1 MPAEVVTHGGRF
13 QLSASSCI
21 LVGMATKRTGTK
33 GTKAA
38 AKTTKGRVAPG
49 KPGAPDVE
57 AKVDADAKRKYEALL
72 ATIEASRG
80 EESLMFDRLW
90 EAAGEIVARRW
101 YLVGGYETA
110 EEFLREVLHEEPRNA
125 YRFILVARYASPR
138 EEEKY
143 GTTKLYAAL
152 KLIEKKVGQPIEHP
166 PLPIAFDALRID
178 ADGKKLG
185 LAEAS
190 VAQIEAATRALDGA
204 KKVTRDPTQRALE
217 AALADVS
224 SLEGVR
230 VTVRNGLAT
239 FSSVPVAAFGH
250 FAQLV
255 SRIAPHGD
263 APQRSPKPKKAGARI
278 AKAKRRGRGE

>member
-1 MPAEVVTHGGRF
+1 M
-13 QLSASSCI
+13 
-21 LVGMATKRTGTK
+21 K

-38 AKTTKGRVAPG
+38 AKTTTKTTKATKATKATKGRVAPG

-57 AKVDADAKRKYEALL
+57 TKVDADAKRKYDALL

-80 EESLMFDRLW
+80 KESLMFDRLW
-90 EAAGEIVARRW
+90 EAAGEIVERRW

-110 EEFLREVLHEEPRNA
+110 EEFFREVLREEPRNA

-143 GTTKLYAAL
+143 GTTKLHAAL
-152 KLIEKKVGQPIEHP
+152 KLIEKKLGHPLEHP
-166 PLPIAFDALRID
+166 PLPVALDALRID

-185 LAEAS
+185 LAEAT

-217 AALADVS
+217 DAFADVS

-255 SRIAPHGD
+255 ARAKPSSD
-263 APQRSPKPKKAGARI
+263 APQKAPKPKKAP
-278 AKAKRRGRGE
+278 AKTKRRGE

>member
-1 MPAEVVTHGGRF
+1 MSP
-13 QLSASSCI
+13 SSCI
-21 LVGMATKRTGTK
+21 LVGMATTRTGTK
-33 GTKAA
+33 GTKGA
-38 AKTTKGRVAPG
+38 AKTKKGRAAPG

-57 AKVDADAKRKYEALL
+57 AKVDADAKRKYQALL

-80 EESLMFDRLW
+80 KESLMFDRLW

-110 EEFLREVLHEEPRNA
+110 EEFFREVMREEPRNA

-143 GTTKLYAAL
+143 GTTKLHAAL

-166 PLPIAFDALRID
+166 PLPIAFDALRVEV
-178 ADGKKLG
+178 GGETLS
-185 LAEAS
+185 LAEATTN
-190 VAQIEAATRALDGA
+190 QIEDAIRALDGT
-204 KKVTRDPTQRALE
+204 KKLARDPVQRALE
-217 AALADVS
+217 AALAEVS

-230 VTVRNGLAT
+230 VAVKNGLAT
-239 FSSVPVAAFGH
+239 FSGVPVAAFGR

-255 SRIAPHGD
+255 SRTKPGDSPEGAPAA
-263 APQRSPKPKKAGARI
+263 APRK
-278 AKAKRRGRGE
+278 AKAPAKRGRAR